1 MSDLKINNITNRGGN
16 GGPVIAGISTVATSA
31 FMVMPSGNTA
41 IRGAGSGRAVFAGGS
56 QQPSG
61 SQWQSVIDY
70 VNITT
75 TGDAVDFGDMD
86 QGRYYNRAVSN
97 STRGV
102 IAGGT
107 GDGTGSPAMT
117 SNMQYVVIS
126 SGGGSNDF
134 GEMDFARNGL
144 VPASNN
150 TVGLL
155 AAGYVSPANI
165 RDTQIIFIN
174 IATAGNSNN
183 FGSLSEAQDQGA
195 GINSPTRGVFAGCK
209 NPARSDVISF
219 VTISTLGDS
228 QDFGNLTSS
237 KGAMPGASS
246 STRGLIFG
254 GDNGSNFINN
264 IDSITIPTLGDATD
278 FGDLISVNAESASAS
293 SLTRGLCAG
302 GETPTGG
309 GWTAEIQ
316 YVNIATGGDAA
327 NFGDLTQARG
337 NDFAGF
343 SDVHGGLT
351 Q

>member
-1 MSDLKINNITNRGGN
+1 MSEFKVNTITNRDGSH
-16 GGPVIAGISTVATSA
+16 GPQVCGITTFGSSGLTL
-31 FMVMPSGNTA
+31 PSGPTEM
-41 IRGAGSGRAVFAGGS
+41 RGGRGRAVFAGGS

-61 SQWQSVIDY
+61 SQWQSVMDKVEIA
-70 VNITT
+70 T
-75 TGDAVDFGDMD
+75 TGNAVDFGDMD
-86 QGRYYNRAVSN
+86 QGRYYNRAVS
-97 STRGV
+97 SSVRGV

-117 SNMQYVVIS
+117 SNMQYVTIS
-126 SGGGSNDF
+126 SSGESNDF

-150 TVGLL
+150 IRGLL

-165 RDTQIIFIN
+165 RDTKILFIT
-174 IATAGNSNN
+174 IPTTGNSNG

-219 VTISTLGDS
+219 VTISTLGDAE
-228 QDFGNLTSS
+228 DFGNLTTS

-254 GDNGSNFINN
+254 GDDGSNFINN
-264 IDSITIPTLGDATD
+264 IDLITIPTLGDATD
-278 FGDLISVNAESASAS
+278 FGDLLAINAESTAAS
-293 SLTRGLCAG
+293 SQIRGLCAG

-309 GWTAEIQ
+309 GWTNVIQ
-316 YVNIATGGDAA
+316 FVTIATAGNAVD
-327 NFGDLTQARG
+327 FGDLTVARG

-343 SDVHGGLT
+343 SDVHGGLA

>member
-1 MSDLKINNITNRGGN
+1 MSEFKVNTITNRDGSH
-16 GGPVIAGISTVATSA
+16 GPQVCGITTFGSSG
-31 FMVMPSGNTA
+31 MQLPSGPTEF
-41 IRGAGSGRAVFAGGS
+41 RGGRGRAVFAGGS

-61 SQWQSVIDY
+61 SQWQSVMDKVEIA
-70 VNITT
+70 T
-75 TGDAVDFGDMD
+75 TGNAVDFGDMD
-86 QGRYYNRAVSN
+86 QGRYYNRAVS
-97 STRGV
+97 SSVRGV

-117 SNMQYVVIS
+117 SNMQYVTIS
-126 SGGGSNDF
+126 SVGGSTDF

-150 TVGLL
+150 TRGLL

-165 RDTQIIFIN
+165 RDTQILFIT
-174 IATAGNSNN
+174 IPTTGNSNG

-219 VTISTLGDS
+219 VTISTLGDAE
-228 QDFGNLTSS
+228 DFGNLTTS

-254 GDNGSNFINN
+254 GDDGSNFINN
-264 IDSITIPTLGDATD
+264 IDLITIPTLGDATD
-278 FGDLISVNAESASAS
+278 FGDLLAINAESTAAS
-293 SLTRGLCAG
+293 SETRGLCAG

-309 GWTAEIQ
+309 GWTNVIQ
-316 YVNIATGGDAA
+316 YVTIATAGNATD
-327 NFGDLTQARG
+327 FGDLTVARG
-337 NDFAGF
+337 NDLGGF
-343 SDVHGGLT
+343 SDVHGGLA